1 MEQQCMSPEAWNAIL
16 EIVTRISY
24 ELQKLI
30 TVLIAIQGT

>member
-1 MEQQCMSPEAWNAIL
+1 MEQVCMDPSAWNAIL

-30 TVLIAIQGT
+30 IVIIAIQS